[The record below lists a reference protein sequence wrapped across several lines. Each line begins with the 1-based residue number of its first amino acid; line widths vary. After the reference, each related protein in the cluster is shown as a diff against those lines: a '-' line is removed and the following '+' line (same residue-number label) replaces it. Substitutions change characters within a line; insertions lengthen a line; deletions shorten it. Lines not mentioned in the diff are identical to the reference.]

1 MEHKKQLVKEHKAL
15 TKKIEAEQKAQ
26 AEKQKATAE
35 AVEVAKTNP
44 IKSAE
49 S

>member
-26 AEKQKATAE
+26 AEKQKATEPVAE
-35 AVEVAKTNP
+35 KNP